1 MVRRS
6 IVKMDDAEFARFMKY
21 VDVGAQCWLWTGVRD
36 KHGYGKFWL
45 RSYKF
50 THRLMLE
57 RTLGR
62 ALGEGMCA
70 LHSCRNTN
78 CCNPEHL
85 REGTPM
91 ENQRQRVLDGTDNR
105 GEQHGNSKLTEEQVR
120 AIRIDTRTQRV
131 IAEEYGVGQ
140 SLISDVKTR
149 KKWSHVV

>member
-1 MVRRS
+1 
-6 IVKMDDAEFARFMKY
+6 
-21 VDVGAQCWLWTGVRD
+21 
-36 KHGYGKFWL
+36 
-45 RSYKF
+45 
-50 THRLMLE
+50 
-57 RTLGR
+57 
-62 ALGEGMCA
+62 
-70 LHSCRNTN
+70 
-78 CCNPEHL
+78 
-85 REGTPM
+85 M